1 MFWLPPLSSLPLQVV
16 MALPEPGWEERAISV
31 KFLNVALLPFPAHG
45 ALKATPAEWCGVLP
59 GNKFQ

>member
-1 MFWLPPLSSLPLQVV
+1 